1 MIISFQHKGLRKF
14 YETGSKKGIV
24 ATHELKLQMILE
36 ALDIAEVPEELGLP
50 AFSLHALKGDLKGYW
65 SIFYPE
71 QVNGNWRVIFR
82 FKGSDV
88 ELLDTLIIT
97 NTTTTKIS

>member
-24 ATHELKLQMILE
+24 ATHEMKLQMILA
-36 ALDIAEVPEELGLP
+36 ALDIAEVPEELDLP

-65 SIFYPE
+65 SMK
-71 QVNGNWRVIFR
+71 VNGNWRVIFR
-82 FKGSDV
+82 FKGNDV
-88 ELLDTLIIT
+88 ELLDYLDYH
-97 NTTTTKIS
+97 